1 MVADPLESHDPPASV
16 HDLAAAME
24 TAASAGLR
32 YVSDAR
38 PGIRRE
44 RVGNGFRYLKPD
56 GSEVTDARTLERI
69 RALGIPPAW
78 KDVWICPSPQGHLQA
93 TGRDAKGRKQYRYHQ
108 RWRAVRDETKYHR
121 MLAFGE
127 ALPQIRERVA
137 ADLRLPG
144 LPRAKVLA
152 AMVALL
158 DETAIRVGNE
168 EYARENHSFG
178 LTTLR
183 NQHVDVQGTEIRLH
197 FRGKSGKE
205 HAITLRDRRLARSIQ
220 RCRDL
225 PGQEL
230 FEYADA
236 DGTPHS
242 VTSDDINDYLRAIS
256 GQDFT
261 AKDFRTWAAS
271 VIVANALCA
280 DGECASITEA
290 KHRISAAIKTAAE
303 KLGNT
308 PAICRK
314 SYVHPQVLAAFQ
326 DGSLFIHIATSAT
339 ENDNPEK
346 EPYEATVL
354 ALLRSLEDAA

>member
-1 MVADPLESHDPPASV
+1 MVAEPLESNEAPASV

-32 YVSDAR
+32 YVSDAQ
-38 PGIRRE
+38 PGISRE
-44 RVGNGFRYLKPD
+44 RVGDCFRYRMAD
-56 GSEVTDARTLERI
+56 GTEATDARTLDRI
-69 RALGIPPAW
+69 ARLAIPPAW
-78 KDVWICPSPQGHLQA
+78 QDVWICPSPQGHLQA
-93 TGRDAKGRKQYRYHQ
+93 TGRDAKGRKQYRYHA

-127 ALPQIRERVA
+127 ALPQMRERVA
-137 ADLRLPG
+137 ADLHLPG
-144 LPRAKVLA
+144 LPRVKVLA

-183 NQHVDVQGTEIRLH
+183 NRHVDVHGTEIRLH

-205 HAITLRDRRLARSIQ
+205 HAISLRDRRLARVIQ

-236 DGTPHS
+236 DGTTHS
-242 VTSDDINDYLRAIS
+242 ITSDDVNDYLRAIS

-261 AKDFRTWAAS
+261 AKVFRTWAAS
-271 VIVANALCA
+271 VIVADALCA
-280 DGECASITEA
+280 GGECASETEA
-290 KHRISAAIKTAAE
+290 RHRITAAIKTAAA

-314 SYVHPQVLAAFQ
+314 SYVHPQVLAAYL
-326 DGSLFIHIATSAT
+326 DGSLFTHAVPSGTTDEAP
-339 ENDNPEK
+339 EN
-346 EPYEATVL
+346 EPHEATVL
-354 ALLRSLEDAA
+354 ALLRDLEAAA